1 MMEMVVMM
9 VMVMVIIMV
18 MEIIIIIEITNMN
31 DYYPW
36 LDKVIGIDN
45 KTVGRLLAN
54 WFFCGEDEGGKEKDE
69 TMMMPKK
76 LCSMNTNGKRGD
88 EI

>member
-1 MMEMVVMM
+1 MM

-69 TMMMPKK
+69 AMMIPRN
-76 LCSMNTNGKRGD
+76 CAR
-88 EI
+88 

>member
-1 MMEMVVMM
+1 M

-54 WFFCGEDEGGKEKDE
+54 WFFCGEDEGGFL
-69 TMMMPKK
+69 P
-76 LCSMNTNGKRGD
+76 LCSSKFSSS
-88 EI
+88 